1 MKAAAGDDLQLWKDG
16 NLQCMGVFELKTPI
30 DFVFGFAHNKC
41 TDFPA
46 EPYQRASRQRTGKEG
61 YGTMI
66 DETQS
71 SQAISRA
78 VEAKREYMRKALRED
93 NLFHYESLTRDF
105 HIDDAQYE
113 SELLPFWKQ
122 YGMAPEKYWFE
133 MAGSRDHAVN
143 PLFVPSDFYFCDLIP
158 YLNNMQFR
166 HGTQDKCYYDL
177 LFPDIHRPRSICRC
191 MSGLHYDGSMNR
203 ISRDR
208 AVDLI
213 LRESGGLVIK
223 PSIYTCGGEDVKA
236 LAPAAL
242 TRKQV
247 EKTLDDAGANFIVQ
261 EKVNEHPVYRKIAEG
276 GPTTVRAL
284 SMLTEEGTYIPYML
298 LRVSPASDQIVH
310 YGRQGYYA
318 AIGDDNRPARRV
330 LRDYLKDNG
339 TFILPPRWE
348 DMPALLREAEASLP
362 GMDDIRE
369 QVKRMHP
376 RLPHFRWIGWDFMV
390 DEAGKAVFI
399 ECNFAPGYY
408 ESQTTCCT
416 PIFGDM
422 TEQVIDDF
430 FRGRSL
436 EKNHMQGI
444 LIL

>member
-1 MKAAAGDDLQLWKDG
+1 MKEEILC
-16 NLQCMGVFELKTPI
+16 N
-30 DFVFGFAHNKC
+30 
-41 TDFPA
+41 
-46 EPYQRASRQRTGKEG
+46 
-61 YGTMI
+61 
-66 DETQS
+66 
-71 SQAISRA
+71 QAISKA
-78 VEAKREYMRKALRED
+78 VEAKNTYMRKALRQD

-122 YGMAPEKYWFE
+122 YGREPEKYWFE
-133 MAGSRDHAVN
+133 MAGSRDHVVN
-143 PLFVPSDFYFCDLIP
+143 PLFVPSDVYFCELIP

-166 HGTQDKCYYDL
+166 AATQDKCYYDL

-191 MSGLHYDGSMNR
+191 MSGFYYDGGMNR
-203 ISRDR
+203 ISRER

-213 LRESGGLVIK
+213 LREADKLVIK
-223 PSIYTCGGEDVKA
+223 PSIYSCGGDGVKA
-236 LAPAAL
+236 FTPAAL

-247 EKTLDDAGANFIVQ
+247 EEILDAAGVNFIVQ
-261 EKVNEHPVYRKIAEG
+261 EKVKEHPVYRKIAEE

-284 SMLTEEGTYIPYML
+284 SMLTEDGVYIPYML

-310 YGRQGYYA
+310 YGRRGYYVD
-318 AIGDDNRPARRV
+318 IDDDNRPAPRV
-330 LRDYLKDNG
+330 LRDYLKDG
-339 TFILPPRWE
+339 DTFILPPQWE
-348 DMPALLREAEASLP
+348 DMPALLREVEGLLP

-369 QVKRMHP
+369 QVRRMHP

-399 ECNFAPGYY
+399 EFNFAPGYY

-422 TEQVIDDF
+422 TEQVIDDY

-436 EKNHMQGI
+436 EKNHRQGI
-444 LIL
+444 LVQ